1 MRDTILRFIESGQ
14 AEALD
19 AHQLL
24 TWALKTFAPKI
35 ALSCSFGAPEG
46 LVLLDMLHRIDP
58 ASRVFV
64 LDTGRLPQATYD
76 LIDRVR
82 DRYDKR
88 IEVVFPEASAIQAMV
103 QAKGM
108 NLFYES
114 IENRQL
120 CCRLR
125 KVEPLARH
133 LSGLDAWVTG
143 LRRDQGVTREDTA
156 KVQIDTQHG
165 GIVKVNPIADWTHEQ
180 VLAYVRKHNVPD
192 QPAARRGLP
201 VRGLRPVLARHRG
214 GRRSARRPLV
224 VGEPRDTRVRHPRRR
239 AGEGVRHLI
248 DRRTLLEALVGLAL
262 APGALA
268 RAQTPAARSR
278 ARSGARATR
287 SRRAPTSTSVP
298 LLRGRRREHLSRRSV
313 VRVDRR
319 RGRGD
324 HGGHDAGRRA
334 ASRAAS
340 RACASGWETT
350 GAGSS

>member
-1 MRDTILRFIESGQ
+1 MHDAILRFVESGQ
-14 AEALD
+14 GEALD
-19 AHQLL
+19 PQQLL

-46 LVLLDMLHRIDP
+46 LVLLDMMHRIDP

-88 IEVVFPEASAIQAMV
+88 VEVVFPEAAAVEAMV

-125 KVEPLARH
+125 KVEPLTRYLA
-133 LSGLDAWVTG
+133 GLDAWVTG

-165 GIVKVNPIADWTHEQ
+165 GIVKVNPIADWTQEQ
-180 VLAYVRKHNVPD
+180 VLAYVRTHNVPVNRLHAEGYPSVGCD
-192 QPAARRGLP
+192 PCSRAIAAGDDP
-201 VRGLRPVLARHRG
+201 
-214 GRRSARRPLV
+214 
-224 VGEPRDTRVRHPRRR
+224 R
-239 AGEGVRHLI
+239 AGRWWWESPETRECGIHV
-248 DRRTLLEALVGLAL
+248 DEQEKG
-262 APGALA
+262 
-268 RAQTPAARSR
+268 
-278 ARSGARATR
+278 SGI
-287 SRRAPTSTSVP
+287 
-298 LLRGRRREHLSRRSV
+298 
-313 VRVDRR
+313 
-319 RGRGD
+319 
-324 HGGHDAGRRA
+324 
-334 ASRAAS
+334 
-340 RACASGWETT
+340 
-350 GAGSS
+350 